1 MRSLAQHHR
10 YTYRDYLDLE
20 RAANVKHEFLDG
32 EIYAMAGGTPEHA
45 ALAMAVGSVL
55 FTRLRGG
62 PCRVFSSDL
71 SVRVLETGLATY
83 PDVSVVRGDLERDP
97 ESAVTVTNPRLV
109 VEVTSDGTEAYD
121 RGEKLEHYRRIPSLA
136 AILVISHRE
145 RRFDLWTRRPDG
157 AFDVATARRGEA
169 VTIDPLELSLEV
181 DEVYGD
187 ILARS

>member
-1 MRSLAQHHR
+1 MRPLAQHHR

-45 ALAMAVGSVL
+45 ALAMAVGSAL
-55 FTRLRGG
+55 LTRLRGG
-62 PCRVFSSDL
+62 PCRVYSSDL
-71 SVRVLETGLATY
+71 TVRVLETGLATY
-83 PDVSVVRGDLERDP
+83 PDVSVVCGDLERDP

-157 AFDVATARRGEA
+157 AFDVATAERGGA
-169 VTIDPLELSLEV
+169 VTIDPLGLSLEV

>member
-1 MRSLAQHHR
+1 MRSVAQHHR

-45 ALAMAVGSVL
+45 ALAMAAGSALV
-55 FTRLRGG
+55 TRLRGG

-83 PDVSVVRGDLERDP
+83 PDVSVVCGDLERDP

-121 RGEKLEHYRRIPSLA
+121 RGEKLQHYQRIPSLA

-145 RRFDLWTRRPDG
+145 RRLELWTRRPDG
-157 AFDVATARRGEA
+157 AFDVATAERGEA
-169 VTIDPLELSLEV
+169 VTIDPLGLSLEV
-181 DEVYGD
+181 DEIYGD
-187 ILARS
+187 LLARG

>member
-45 ALAMAVGSVL
+45 ALAMAVGSALVIQ
-55 FTRLRGG
+55 LRGG

-83 PDVSVVRGDLERDP
+83 PDVSVVCGDLERDP
-97 ESAVTVTNPRLV
+97 ESPVTVTNPRLV

-145 RRFDLWTRRPDG
+145 RRFDLWSRRPDG
-157 AFDVATARRGEA
+157 AFDVTTAQSGA
-169 VTIDPLELSLEV
+169 AITIDSLGLSLQV

-187 ILARS
+187 LLPRT